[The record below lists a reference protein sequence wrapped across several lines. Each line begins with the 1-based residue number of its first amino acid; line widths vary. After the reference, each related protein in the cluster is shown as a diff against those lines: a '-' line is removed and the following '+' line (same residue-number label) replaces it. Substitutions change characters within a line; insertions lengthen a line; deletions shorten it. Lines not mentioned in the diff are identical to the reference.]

1 MASNPWTVGI
11 VKTPIWSQ
19 PGGIGSWTGF
29 VATATKKIGNAIGI
43 SSEQGAVVPVWL
55 AVAPKPAMPEWRGM
69 YWDRLRWKYVRPW
82 SMEVERQDKL
92 WNEWCEDT
100 GVSLI

>member
-1 MASNPWTVGI
+1 MN
-11 VKTPIWSQ
+11 
-19 PGGIGSWTGF
+19 GF
-29 VATATKKIGNAIGI
+29 LATTFKRIANAVGI

-55 AVAPKPAMPEWRGM
+55 AIAPEAAKPELRGM
-69 YWDRLRWKYVRPW
+69 YWDRLKWKWVRAW

-92 WNEWCEDT
+92 WNKWCEDT